1 MLRATAVSMVFVLL
15 IGSGAFA
22 SLLHEQMTGIGLTN
36 ALEFIQGEQQASSL
50 QNLIVDNSQCATGMC
65 GSLASENFFASIGEA
80 ANAWGMC
87 GTVGVLQALG
97 INGTQMQA
105 VAEGVGPKVQGQS
118 LGVEVGESISKMNG
132 AGYGDALHTVVANE
146 GQSANNA
153 AGYMDESATV
163 MGMQTSTL
171 YGEPGAAGMV
181 TGTMTVQTVQTQSA
195 M

>member
-22 SLLHEQMTGIGLTN
+22 SLIHEQMTGIGLTN

-65 GSLASENFFASIGEA
+65 GSFASENFFASIGEA
-80 ANAWGMC
+80 ANAWGTC

-118 LGVEVGESISKMNG
+118 LGVEVGQSISMMNG
-132 AGYGDALHTVVANE
+132 AGYGDALHTVVVNE

-171 YGEPGAAGMV
+171 VGEPGAAGMV